1 MSEKIIGVLTSV
13 LDGFYFGSILKSV
26 TQKAKEYGI
35 GVAVIGTSARYF
47 DQLYAA
53 DYADGW
59 IVIMDAVNNDY
70 IQALRKQGKPVVGI
84 NTLLDVDYTI
94 TIDNKGMLDKAV
106 EHLAGHG
113 HTRIAYIGDTLFYDA
128 KERYQGYVE
137 ALQKRGLAFDPDGYF
152 DSMRMSIPEIAESML
167 KEGLPY
173 SAVITVNDLLAV
185 QLMHEFKT
193 RRVRVPEDVAVIGID
208 DVPAAQAIRPALS
221 TFRLPVNE
229 LGIQAVEL
237 LTEVLGH
244 GRSAKEPV
252 KLSVSPVFRNSC
264 GCPSDTAEYNV
275 VDPTETIQ
283 YLGNMMSRNFNLG
296 VLMQTYKNNETQ
308 EMNWLLHTPFRR
320 GAVGLIHPRIE
331 AAYQVYR
338 FNLEASREEE
348 RKQSMPP
355 VPAPS
360 FPPRALWD
368 DPEFMGGDNAAII
381 VPIPLEEQVLG
392 VMALVGLGDLSLELN
407 PFNTTFQLANFFA
420 SALLREEVYSELQS
434 YSEQLEIISNLTHD
448 GIWEVDVRYGEVI
461 CKGGIFKL
469 LGYSKE
475 TFPVTLDAVSLLL
488 HPDDLAEARSR
499 YLNHLN
505 EHQPNFEVEC
515 RCRHANGSYVWLKI
529 NGHSQYDDAG
539 NMVRVIGSVK
549 DISERKHAENRIHEL
564 AYSDPLTGL
573 ANRNSFERQYA
584 ELLVAAE
591 KQNNKLAVLLLDLDR
606 FKLINDSYGNQ
617 SGDLVLRHAASTIK
631 STVKSGDLVARLG
644 GDEFEIVMPNV
655 RNKEEALE
663 TANRILSKLSEPF
676 YENDREYYISCSIG
690 IALYP
695 EHGADTVTL
704 SRNANLA
711 MHQAKETGG
720 NCRIYSPGA
729 GVFRTHR
736 LEMENQLRKALARD
750 EMVVYYQPQYDLDRG
765 SIYGAEA
772 LLRWNSPEFG
782 LVSPD
787 VFIPIA
793 ESTGLI
799 IPIGEWVMREA
810 CMLSSNRSSQGQ
822 DPLKVSV
829 NISARQLNHPDFV
842 GTVRQ
847 VLAETGCR
855 PDHLCLE
862 ITESM
867 MLKDID
873 YSMKI
878 VNELIRLGVSVSVD
892 DFGTG
897 YSSLSMLKRFPISEL
912 KIDKSFI
919 KDMTLSGEDRAI
931 VHAIIKLSQI
941 MSLKVVAEGVETIEQ
956 LETLSELGAD
966 IIQGYYISKPLPVQ
980 ELEAFLQ
987 SGGSR
992 HGGEIR

>member
-1 MSEKIIGVLTSV
+1 MSEKIIAVLTSV
-13 LDGFYFGSILKSV
+13 LDGFYFGNILKSV
-26 TQKAKEYGI
+26 TQKAKEYGAR
-35 GVAVIGTSARYF
+35 VAVIGTSARYY

-53 DYADGW
+53 GYVDGW
-59 IVIMDAVNNDY
+59 IVIMDAVDNDY
-70 IQALRKQGKPVVGI
+70 VQALRKQGKPVVGI
-84 NTLLDVDYTI
+84 NTLLDVDCTI
-94 TIDNKGMLDKAV
+94 SIDNKGMLDKAV
-106 EHLAGHG
+106 KHLAGHG

-128 KERYQGYVE
+128 QERYHGYME
-137 ALQKRGLAFDPDGYF
+137 ALQNEGLVFDPEGYF
-152 DSMRMSIPEIAESML
+152 DSMRMSIPEIAASML
-167 KEGLPY
+167 NDGLPY

-185 QLMHEFKT
+185 ELIHEFKT
-193 RRVRVPEDVAVIGID
+193 HHVRVPEDVAVFGID
-208 DVPAAQAIRPALS
+208 DVPAAQSIHPALS

-229 LGIQAVEL
+229 LGNRAVEL
-237 LTEVLGH
+237 LIDIFEN
-244 GRSAKEPV
+244 GRREREPI
-252 KLSVSPVFRNSC
+252 KLPVNPVIRNSC
-264 GCPSDTAEYNV
+264 GCRSETVEYNV

-296 VLMQTYKNNETQ
+296 VLMQTYKNNETK

-320 GAVGLIHPRIE
+320 GVVGLNHPKIKD
-331 AAYQVYR
+331 AYQVYR
-338 FNLEASREEE
+338 FNLEASSPEE
-348 RKQSMPP
+348 RKQNMDS
-355 VPAPS
+355 VRAPF

-368 DPEFMGGDNAAII
+368 DPEFMGDDNAAII
-381 VPIPLEEQVLG
+381 VPIALEEQVLG
-392 VMALVGLGDLSLELN
+392 VMALVGLGDLSLELK
-407 PFNTTFQLANFFA
+407 PFNTTYQLANFFA

-448 GIWEVDVRYGEVI
+448 GIWEVDVKEGGVV

-475 TFPVTLDAVSLLL
+475 NFPKALDTVSLLL

-499 YLNHLN
+499 FLNRLN
-505 EHQPNFEVEC
+505 EDKPNFEVEC

-529 NGHSQYDDAG
+529 NGHTQYDDSG
-539 NMVRVIGSVK
+539 KIIRVVGSVK
-549 DISERKHAENRIHEL
+549 DISDRMQAENRIRQL
-564 AYSDPLTGL
+564 AYNDTLTGL
-573 ANRNSFERQYA
+573 ANRKSFEEQYA
-584 ELLVAAE
+584 DLLVDAA
-591 KQNNKLAVLLLDLDR
+591 KHNNNLAVLLLDLDR

-617 SGDLVLRHAASTIK
+617 SGDLVLRHAAYTIK
-631 STVKSGDLVARLG
+631 SLVKSGDLVARLG

-655 RNKEEALE
+655 RDKEEVLE
-663 TANRILSKLSEPF
+663 TASRILFKLSEPF
-676 YENDREYYISCSIG
+676 YEEGREYYISCSIG

-695 EHGADTVTL
+695 EHGTDTITL

-720 NCRIYSPGA
+720 TCRIYSPGA
-729 GVFRTHR
+729 SAFRTHQ
-736 LEMENQLRKALARD
+736 LDMEIQLRKALSRKELA
-750 EMVVYYQPQYDLDRG
+750 VFYQPQYDLERKM
-765 SIYGAEA
+765 IYGAEA
-772 LLRWNSPEFG
+772 LLRWNSPKYG

-810 CMLSSNRSSQGQ
+810 CLLSSYRSGQGQ
-822 DPLKVSV
+822 SPLKVSV

-842 GTVRQ
+842 GTVRK

-867 MLKDID
+867 MLKDIG

-897 YSSLSMLKRFPISEL
+897 YSSLSMLKSFPISEL
-912 KIDKSFI
+912 KIDKTFI
-919 KDMTLSGEDRAI
+919 KDMTESDEDKAI

-941 MSLKVVAEGVETIEQ
+941 MSMKVVAEGVETLEQ
-956 LETLSELGAD
+956 MEMLSELGAD
-966 IIQGYYISKPLPVQ
+966 YIQGYYISKPLPVK
-980 ELEAFLQ
+980 ELEGFLES
-987 SGGSR
+987 SGDSSQ
-992 HGGEIR
+992 